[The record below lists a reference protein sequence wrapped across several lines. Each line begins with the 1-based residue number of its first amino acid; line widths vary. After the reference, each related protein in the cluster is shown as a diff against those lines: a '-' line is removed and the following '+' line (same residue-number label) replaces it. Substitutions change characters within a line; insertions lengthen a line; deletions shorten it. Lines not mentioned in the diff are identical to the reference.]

1 MNFFFNRFTSRTLS
15 NVRSYRYNSSLKL
28 ARKTKFFKRRKIF
41 SYMIYTLYQKS
52 GNLVSMEFFK
62 RKIWRHIDYLTFNG
76 VYIINL

>member
-1 MNFFFNRFTSRTLS
+1 
-15 NVRSYRYNSSLKL
+15 
-28 ARKTKFFKRRKIF
+28 
-41 SYMIYTLYQKS
+41 MIYTLYQKP